1 MKKMLEGC
9 SRSRQTVDT
18 RAPITRKVLTVII
31 SQLAKV
37 CYNDFERSLFNA
49 MFTLAYFGPFRVSE
63 LVATA
68 TYSYQLQIAVVRVTG
83 DRHAIL
89 VTLRKHKTNQRGI
102 PVTIRIPYE
111 PESVCVQFGRLQT
124 TSQYDPIKSVHNLSD
139 YESTHW
145 LEWTLGFRR
154 SIST

>member
-1 MKKMLEGC
+1 MLEGC
-9 SRSRQTVDT
+9 SRSRQTVGT
-18 RAPITRKVLTVII
+18 RALAPITRKVLTVII

-49 MFTLAYFGPFRVSE
+49 MFTLAYFGLFRVSE

-68 TYSYQLQIAVVRVTG
+68 TCSNQLQIADVRVTG
-83 DRHAIL
+83 DKHAIL

-111 PESVCVQFGRLQT
+111 PESALCPVRSFT
-124 TSQYDPIKSVHNLSD
+124 D
-139 YESTHW
+139 YLAVRPHKV
-145 LEWTLGFRR
+145 GP
-154 SIST
+154 